1 MTKAEAADYLGCSV
15 RQLERY
21 TADNRIGV
29 RMEKGRTRPT
39 PVYDEGELQ
48 TFKTSLER
56 VVYRPAVERMDAPE
70 SAAERAGNAIAT
82 QGDGALSGLSQAG
95 AQASQME
102 AFARFIV
109 EAVQA
114 EKPATET
121 APSLS
126 DLSAKLL
133 LSLPEA
139 QALTGLSRETLRAAI
154 EAGELAA
161 RQLGRGWKI
170 KRRDLESYIEN
181 L

>member
-1 MTKAEAADYLGCSV
+1 MNKTEAAEYLGCSV

-39 PVYDEGELQ
+39 PIYDEGELQ
-48 TFKTSLER
+48 AFKSSLER
-56 VVYRPAVERMDAPE
+56 VVFRPAVERMDTPE

-82 QGDGALSGLSQAG
+82 QGDDALSVMS
-95 AQASQME
+95 QASQME

-109 EAVQA
+109 EAVKA
-114 EKPATET
+114 EKPETT

-133 LSLPEA
+133 LTLPEC
-139 QALTGLSRETLRAAI
+139 QALTGLSRDVLRTAI
-154 EAGELAA
+154 DDGSLSA
-161 RQLGRGWKI
+161 RRIGRGWKV
-170 KRRDLESYIEN
+170 KRSDLESYIEK

>member
-1 MTKAEAADYLGCSV
+1 MTKAEAAEYLGCSV

-21 TADNRIGV
+21 TSENRIGV

-39 PVYDEGELQ
+39 PVYDEGELEA
-48 TFKTSLER
+48 FKSSLER
-56 VVYRPAVERMDAPE
+56 VVFRPAVQRLETLQNSTE
-70 SAAERAGNAIAT
+70 NAIAT
-82 QGDGALSGLSQAG
+82 QGDGGLSVMSQAG
-95 AQASQME
+95 ANASQME

-114 EKPATET
+114 QKPEAS

-133 LSLPEA
+133 LTLPEA
-139 QALTGLSRETLRAAI
+139 QALTGLSRDVLRAAI
-154 EAGELAA
+154 DDGSLSA
-161 RQLGRGWKI
+161 RRIGRAFRI
-170 KRRDLESYIEN
+170 KRADLESYIEI